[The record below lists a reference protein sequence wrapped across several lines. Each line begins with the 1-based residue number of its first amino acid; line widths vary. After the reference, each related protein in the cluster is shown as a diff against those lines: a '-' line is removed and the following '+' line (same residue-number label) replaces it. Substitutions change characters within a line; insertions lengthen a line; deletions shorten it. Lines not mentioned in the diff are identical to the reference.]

1 MSVRKIKLNEFED
14 VKDFVRAAEKCSY
27 DVDISYNRIVI
38 DAKSLM
44 GVLSLDLT
52 RVLTVS
58 YNGENQEFEEF
69 LESKAAD
76 KSRVA

>member
-1 MSVRKIKLNEFED
+1 MSVRKIKLKEFED

-52 RVLTVS
+52 RELTVKYDDEDNIHFS
-58 YNGENQEFEEF
+58 NI
-69 LESKAAD
+69 LD
-76 KSRVA
+76 KYGVS

>member
-1 MSVRKIKLNEFED
+1 MSVKKIKLKQFED
-14 VKDFVRAAEKCSY
+14 VKDFVRAAEKCDY

-52 RVLTVS
+52 KELTVR
-58 YNGENQEFEEF
+58 YHEEDMHF
-69 LESKAAD
+69 TNILEKYAVS
-76 KSRVA
+76 

>member
-1 MSVRKIKLNEFED
+1 MLVKKIKLNEFEE
-14 VKDFVRAAEKCSY
+14 VKDFVRSAEKCDF

-52 RVLTVS
+52 KELTVK
-58 YNGENQEFEEF
+58 YNEEDMHF
-69 LESKAAD
+69 SNILEKYAVS
-76 KSRVA
+76 